1 MARYLVTFRD
11 NHMEEFDVNGF
22 KIMSEKE
29 LSRFEELANSI
40 TWEFAYYANNEALV
54 YSNGEDFLSR
64 IDYKE
69 ITKDDYDVIDKVF
82 GEEYGTFINEDYLQT
97 VIDGEDKYEGGD
109 EYDDELDF
117 GNDDQDF

>member
-29 LSRFEELANSI
+29 LSKFEELANSI

-97 VIDGEDKYEGGD
+97 VIDGEDKYEGED
-109 EYDDELDF
+109 DYDDEMDF
-117 GNDDQDF
+117 GNDDEDF

>member
-40 TWEFAYYANNEALV
+40 TWEFAYYANNESLV

-69 ITKDDYDVIDKVF
+69 ITKDDYDVIDKIF